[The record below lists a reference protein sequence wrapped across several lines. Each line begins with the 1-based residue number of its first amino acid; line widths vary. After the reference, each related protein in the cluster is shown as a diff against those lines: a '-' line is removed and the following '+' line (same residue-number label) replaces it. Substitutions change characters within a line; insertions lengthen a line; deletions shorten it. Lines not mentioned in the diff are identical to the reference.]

1 MVSEDEYF
9 ARKDIERRRKLA
21 LEEKENLAA
30 KEREALRELHWFHC
44 VKCGMKMETI
54 VFRGVEVE
62 RCFSCGGTYL
72 DQGELEKLAGEEST
86 VLDSLVGLFKGEKS
100 KG

>member
-21 LEEKENLAA
+21 LEEKAKLQEQEQEAL
-30 KEREALRELHWFHC
+30 KERHWFRC
-44 VKCGMKMETI
+44 AKCGMKMETI

-72 DQGELEKLAGEEST
+72 DQGELEKLAGEESK
-86 VLDSLVGLFKGEKS
+86 VLQSIVGLFKGEKA